1 MNGTQGCAERES
13 LVAYL
18 YDDCDEFERRRV
30 ERHLE
35 TCAICAADLSGLQ
48 RVRVSLAT
56 WTPPDAD
63 LGFRITSDSEDR
75 SWWRA
80 WSPPVWAQAVAAVFV
95 LAVAAGVANLDVRY
109 GSDGLS
115 VRTGWQRPEGPSRVT
130 PAPAE
135 ASALPWRPEL
145 TALEQKLRREFG
157 STRSVDLTGRVLSD
171 TSPKPAGTEITT
183 MDPDLLRRVRAIV
196 DESERKQQRELAL
209 RVAQLYREMDVQRRS
224 DLQRIEQNFG
234 QIEGQTG
241 AAIAQQRE
249 WLNNLV
255 RVSQRR

>member
-13 LVAYL
+13 LVAFL

-35 TCAICAADLSGLQ
+35 TCAVCAADLSGLQ

-56 WTPPDAD
+56 WTPPDTG

-75 SWWRA
+75 SWRTWR
-80 WSPPVWAQAVAAVFV
+80 PPVWAQAVAAVFV

-109 GSDGLS
+109 GSDGLT
-115 VRTGWQRPEGPSRVT
+115 VRTGWQSPEGTGRVT

-135 ASALPWRPEL
+135 ASALSWRPEL
-145 TALEQKLRREFG
+145 TALEQKLRREFAL
-157 STRSVDLTGRVLSD
+157 TRSVDPTGLGLSD
-171 TSPKPAGTEITT
+171 VPPKPAGTDITT
-183 MDPDLLRRVRAIV
+183 MDPDLLRRVRVIV

>member
-1 MNGTQGCAERES
+1 MNGTQVCKERES

-18 YDDCDEFERRRV
+18 YDECDEFERRRV

-35 TCAICAADLSGLQ
+35 ACAVCAAELSGLQ
-48 RVRVSLAT
+48 RVRGGLAS
-56 WTPPDAD
+56 WMPPDVD
-63 LGFRITSDSEDR
+63 LGFRITSESDAH
-75 SWWRA
+75 SWWQWR
-80 WSPPVWAQAVAAVFV
+80 PPVWAQAIAAVLV
-95 LAVAAGVANLDVRY
+95 LAVAAGIANLDVRY
-109 GSDGLS
+109 DNDGLS
-115 VRTGWQRPEGPSRVT
+115 VRTGWQRTDRGVTAAAAPLPS
-130 PAPAE
+130 AAM
-135 ASALPWRPEL
+135 PWRPEL
-145 TALEQKLRREFG
+145 TALEQQLRRDFSLMRPVEAADRVSTAFG
-157 STRSVDLTGRVLSD
+157 KSVR
-171 TSPKPAGTEITT
+171 TEAAV
-183 MDPDLLRRVRAIV
+183 DPELMRRVRALV

-224 DLQRIEQNFG
+224 DLLRIEQNFG